1 VKPVIARYERLR
13 RQTFAIT
20 WLVYAGY
27 YLTRQ
32 SFSVAKDALEA
43 DPLVHLLRREM
54 GLIDSAYLAVYS
66 LGQFV
71 FGPLSD
77 RFGPRRILILGMSLS
92 MIAAAGFG
100 LSTTLAAFLACAI
113 LQGIAQSTGWTATS
127 KAMSSWFFVGERGRV
142 LGWWCTHYTVGAAIA
157 APFAGWLM
165 DVYARPPAPGEPAAP
180 YWPAA
185 FWGPAAVLGG
195 IVFLTW
201 KFLRDRPEDVGLPPI
216 EQYVGHASP
225 PPSGT
230 TAAHDHAAQPAA
242 AADGSSWRRIGAV
255 LSSPGVWALAVAYF
269 PIKLARYSFYFW
281 GPKYVAESLG
291 TTAFTSAMTAAW
303 MPIGGIVGV
312 VLSGYISDYL
322 FGARRAPVIVLSLL
336 LAAAVMLAGLAPIHN
351 LWVMIAFFFLAG
363 MFLFGP
369 DSMVSATAAI
379 DFGTKRGAGAATGFV
394 NGVGSIGAILGG
406 YLPGVLTNKDDWT
419 LFFQISLAGLIV
431 SAVILIPLWRTKPSA
446 D

>member
-1 VKPVIARYERLR
+1 VKPVIAGYERLR

-32 SFSVAKDALEA
+32 SFSVAKNALEA
-43 DPLVHLLRREM
+43 DPHVHLLRREM
-54 GLIDSAYLAVYS
+54 GLIDSAYLTVYS

-77 RFGPRRILILGMSLS
+77 RFGPRRILILGMTLS
-92 MIAAAGFG
+92 ILAAAGFG
-100 LSTTLAAFLACAI
+100 FSTTVKAFLACAI

-142 LGWWCTHYTVGAAIA
+142 LGWWCTHYTVGAAVA
-157 APFAGWLM
+157 APLAGWLM
-165 DVYARPPAPGEPAAP
+165 DVYARPLVPGEPAVP

-185 FWGPAAVLGG
+185 FWGPAAVLGV
-195 IVFLTW
+195 IALLTW
-201 KFLRDRPEDVGLPPI
+201 KFLLNRPEDADLPPI
-216 EQYVGHASP
+216 EQYVGHVSSRPSP
-225 PPSGT
+225 AATHVRAVQPP
-230 TAAHDHAAQPAA
+230 A
-242 AADGSSWRRIGAV
+242 AADGSSWQQIGQV
-255 LSSPGVWALAVAYF
+255 LASPSVWALAIAYF

-303 MPIGGIVGV
+303 MPIGGVVGV
-312 VLSGYISDYL
+312 VLSGYISDHL

-336 LAAAVMLAGLAPIHN
+336 LAAAVMLAGLAPIHS
-351 LWVMIAFFFLAG
+351 LWVMIAFFFLVG
-363 MFLFGP
+363 IFLFGP

-406 YLPGVLTNKDDWT
+406 YLPGVLTDKDDWT

-431 SAVILIPLWRTKPSA
+431 STIVLIPLWGTKPSA